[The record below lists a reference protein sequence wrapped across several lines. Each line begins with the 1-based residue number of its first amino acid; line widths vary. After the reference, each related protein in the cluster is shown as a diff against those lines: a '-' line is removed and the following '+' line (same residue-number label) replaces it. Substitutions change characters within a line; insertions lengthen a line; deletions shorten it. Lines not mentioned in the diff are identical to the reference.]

1 MTAGSANNLNRV
13 VEVVVELVLKLII
26 IGGVKTKLIMMRVFG
41 SILIK
46 TAK

>member
-13 VEVVVELVLKLII
+13 VKVEVEFVLKLII
-26 IGGVKTKLIMMRVFG
+26 IGGVKTKLIMSVFG
-41 SILIK
+41 K

>member
-26 IGGVKTKLIMMRVFG
+26 IGGVKTKLIMMSDFG